1 LDNLLP
7 WVTDIGTSLVPA
19 RYTDAFRKPPHTG
32 LRALETSMRGKSPEN
47 QANRPTVL
55 PLSFRLC

>member
-1 LDNLLP
+1 MP
-7 WVTDIGTSLVPA
+7 V
-19 RYTDAFRKPPHTG
+19 RYTDASGKPPHTG
-32 LRALETSMRGKSPEN
+32 LAALETSMRGESPEN